1 MGLGSRRNG
10 REYAVK
16 VLYSLYDQ
24 EEPLEKVLSDFWL
37 NFRFSVDVLGEPKD
51 VDTPLQQDVIEF
63 SEQLVVGVYDHLEE
77 IDKMLLATSKN
88 WALDRMARL
97 DLSLMR
103 MACYELMWMPQTP
116 TGVVINEAIEIAK
129 RYGTK
134 DTPGFLNGVLDKV
147 SRQVKEQRSAQV

>member
-1 MGLGSRRNG
+1 MSLGSRRNG

-37 NFRFSVDVLGEPKD
+37 NFRFSADVLGEPEE
-51 VDTPLQQDVIEF
+51 VDSSLPADVIEF
-63 SEQLVVGVYDHLEE
+63 TEQLVTGVYENLEE
-77 IDKMLLATSKN
+77 IDKVLISTSKN
-88 WALDRMARL
+88 WALDRMPRL

-103 MACYELMWMPQTP
+103 MASYELMSMPQTP
-116 TGVVINEAIEIAK
+116 AGVVINEAIEIAK

-134 DTPGFLNGVLDKV
+134 DTPAFLNGVLDKEAK
-147 SRQVKEQRSAQV
+147 QVKSNS